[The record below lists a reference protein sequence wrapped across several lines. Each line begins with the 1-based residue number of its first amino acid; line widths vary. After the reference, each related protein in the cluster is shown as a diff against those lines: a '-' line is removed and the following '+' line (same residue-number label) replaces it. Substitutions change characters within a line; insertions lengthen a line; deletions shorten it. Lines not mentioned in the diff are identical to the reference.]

1 MGANTAKTREFVE
14 GFLWISDYGCGTLRD
29 IIKHDDIDE
38 LELPEKGTYIRGSK
52 EENGYL
58 SDLDGIN
65 NPWSPREI
73 LCFSCIM
80 VIAVIMMI
88 YLIRKEKMNKLQA
101 AAILAELV
109 FLGIVFGSTVFTR
122 TGSVRQ
128 YELIPFWSWSAILR
142 YHDMQ
147 LLKENLLNCILL
159 LPAGALL
166 PLIMNRKIKWQEA
179 LLFGV
184 LISATIE
191 TSQLITMR
199 GLFEWDDMI
208 HNGLGCM
215 VGNWLCHM
223 IRSLKMHI

>member
-1 MGANTAKTREFVE
+1 M
-14 GFLWISDYGCGTLRD
+14 D
-29 IIKHDDIDE
+29 IYQILTE
-38 LELPEKGTYIRGSK
+38 Y
-52 EENGYL
+52 
-58 SDLDGIN
+58 N
-65 NPWSPREI
+65 NPWSSREI
-73 LCFSCIM
+73 FCFSCVM

-142 YHDMQ
+142 YHDME

-166 PLIMNRKIKWQEA
+166 PLIMNNKLKWQHELA
-179 LLFGV
+179 FGV
-184 LISATIE
+184 VVSAVIE
-191 TSQLITMR
+191 SSQLIMMR

-215 VGNWLCHM
+215 IGCVIVNRIIG
-223 IRSLKMHI
+223 IFTGKK

>member
-1 MGANTAKTREFVE
+1 MYNKTTWNILCEGAVD
-14 GFLWISDYGCGTLRD
+14 G
-29 IIKHDDIDE
+29 H
-38 LELPEKGTYIRGSK
+38 
-52 EENGYL
+52 L
-58 SDLDGIN
+58 SDLDEYN
-65 NPWSPREI
+65 NPWSSREI
-73 LCFSCIM
+73 FCFSCIM

-88 YLIRKEKMNKLQA
+88 YLLRKEKMNKLQA

-122 TGSVRQ
+122 MGSVRQ
-128 YELIPFWSWSAILR
+128 CELIPFWSWSAILR
-142 YHDMQ
+142 YHDME

-166 PLIMNRKIKWQEA
+166 PLIMNRKVKWQEA
-179 LLFGV
+179 LVFGV

-215 VGNWLCHM
+215 VGAVLVNWM
-223 IRSLKMHI
+223 IWIFWKKGRKINFPLLPHRVVAGTFFFIY

>member
-1 MGANTAKTREFVE
+1 M
-14 GFLWISDYGCGTLRD
+14 D
-29 IIKHDDIDE
+29 IYQILTE
-38 LELPEKGTYIRGSK
+38 Y
-52 EENGYL
+52 
-58 SDLDGIN
+58 N
-65 NPWSPREI
+65 NPWSSREI
-73 LCFSCIM
+73 FCFSCVM

-142 YHDMQ
+142 YHDME
-147 LLKENLLNCILL
+147 LLKENLLNCMLL

-166 PLIMNRKIKWQEA
+166 PLIM
-179 LLFGV
+179 
-184 LISATIE
+184 
-191 TSQLITMR
+191 MR

-208 HNGLGCM
+208 HNGLGC
-215 VGNWLCHM
+215 VIGCVIVNK
-223 IRSLKMHI
+223 IIGIFNGKK

>member
-1 MGANTAKTREFVE
+1 M
-14 GFLWISDYGCGTLRD
+14 D
-29 IIKHDDIDE
+29 IYQILTE
-38 LELPEKGTYIRGSK
+38 Y
-52 EENGYL
+52 
-58 SDLDGIN
+58 N
-65 NPWSPREI
+65 NPWSSREI
-73 LCFSCIM
+73 FCFSCIM

-88 YLIRKEKMNKLQA
+88 YLLRKEKMNKLQA

-142 YHDMQ
+142 YHDME

-166 PLIMNRKIKWQEA
+166 PLIMNHKVKWQHA
-179 LLFGV
+179 LAFGV
-184 LISATIE
+184 VVSAVIE
-191 TSQLITMR
+191 SSQLIMMR

-208 HNGLGCM
+208 HNAFGCM
-215 VGNWLCHM
+215 VGCILCNM
-223 IRSLKMHI
+223 VVRRDNKIRKKNKAEGQSS

>member
-1 MGANTAKTREFVE
+1 M
-14 GFLWISDYGCGTLRD
+14 D
-29 IIKHDDIDE
+29 IYQILTE
-38 LELPEKGTYIRGSK
+38 Y
-52 EENGYL
+52 
-58 SDLDGIN
+58 N
-65 NPWSPREI
+65 NPWSSREI
-73 LCFSCIM
+73 FCFSCIM

-88 YLIRKEKMNKLQA
+88 YLLRKEKMNKLQA

-142 YHDMQ
+142 YHDME

-159 LPAGALL
+159 FPAGALL
-166 PLIMNRKIKWQEA
+166 PLIADHRVKWQYA
-179 LLFGV
+179 LVFGV

-208 HNGLGCM
+208 HNGLGC
-215 VGNWLCHM
+215 VIGCVIVNK
-223 IRSLKMHI
+223 IIGIFNGKK

>member
-1 MGANTAKTREFVE
+1 M
-14 GFLWISDYGCGTLRD
+14 D
-29 IIKHDDIDE
+29 IYQILTE
-38 LELPEKGTYIRGSK
+38 Y
-52 EENGYL
+52 
-58 SDLDGIN
+58 N
-65 NPWSPREI
+65 NPWSSREI
-73 LCFSCIM
+73 FCFSCIM

-142 YHDMQ
+142 YHDME
-147 LLKENLLNCILL
+147 LLKENLLNCMLL

-166 PLIMNRKIKWQEA
+166 PLIM
-179 LLFGV
+179 
-184 LISATIE
+184 
-191 TSQLITMR
+191 MR

-215 VGNWLCHM
+215 VGAVLVNWM
-223 IRSLKMHI
+223 IRFFGKKDER

>member
-1 MGANTAKTREFVE
+1 MVV
-14 GFLWISDYGCGTLRD
+14 SRD
-29 IIKHDDIDE
+29 FIF
-38 LELPEKGTYIRGSK
+38 S
-52 EENGYL
+52 
-58 SDLDGIN
+58 GIL
-65 NPWSPREI
+65 I
-73 LCFSCIM
+73 FT
-80 VIAVIMMI
+80 VIAVSY
-88 YLIRKEKMNKLQA
+88 YLRKEKINKLQA
-101 AAILAELV
+101 LAILAEV
-109 FLGIVFGSTVFTR
+109 IFLGIVFASTVFTR

-142 YHDMQ
+142 YHDME
-147 LLKENLLNCILL
+147 LLKENLLNCMLL

-166 PLIMNRKIKWQEA
+166 PLIMNRKVKWQEA
-179 LLFGV
+179 LVFGV

-191 TSQLITMR
+191 MSQLITMR